1 MTEND
6 LYNTLQ
12 AFLPNN
18 LQFVDPYL
26 DDVPLPKG
34 DWCQMNILN
43 ITPIAWNQR
52 RYNALNQQ
60 GTASFLYDIQKV
72 YNIQFDFYG
81 ENALDNANLYHQ
93 TLMVNIVEDDDTISL
108 KRIGDIQN
116 RCFLQEN
123 KKYLKRYGFDIEVFI
138 VDTISKDNP
147 YLENILVNYKRIG
160 K

>member
-6 LYNTLQ
+6 LYDTLQ
-12 AFLPNN
+12 ALLPSG

-26 DDVPLPKG
+26 DEVPIPKG
-34 DWCQMNILN
+34 DWCQMNILS

-52 RYNALNQQ
+52 RYSVDTQQ
-60 GTASFLYDIQKV
+60 GLGKFLYDIEKV
-72 YNIQFDFYG
+72 YHIQFDFYG

>member
-26 DDVPLPKG
+26 DEVPIPKG
-34 DWCQMNILN
+34 DWCQMNVLW

-81 ENALDNANLYHQ
+81 ENALNNANLYHQ

>member
-26 DDVPLPKG
+26 DEVPLPKG